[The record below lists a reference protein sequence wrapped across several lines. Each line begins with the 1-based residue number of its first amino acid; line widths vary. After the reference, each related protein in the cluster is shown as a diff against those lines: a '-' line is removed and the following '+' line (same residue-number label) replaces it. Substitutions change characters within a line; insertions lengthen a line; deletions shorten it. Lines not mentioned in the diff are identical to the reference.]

1 MTSSVFVS
9 FFLIFQKWIQFFY
22 FWWIYWTFISFLT
35 ILDVKREKTS
45 KTIWN
50 DELKW
55 FLNQK
60 QFEERF
66 LWCFIF
72 RSIRQHLNFTHRF
85 QKWYFL
91 KKYVMTSSVFV
102 SFFLI
107 FQKWIQFFY
116 FWWIYWTFISFLT
129 ILDVKRE
136 KTSKT
141 IWNDELKWFL
151 NQKQFEE
158 RFLWCSIFRTIPQ
171 HLNFTHSFQKWH
183 LLKINFCF
191 TK

>member
-1 MTSSVFVS
+1 MNLSKCISQMSIFDEVSIFSDVLFLGQFVNILIS
-9 FFLIFQKWIQFFY
+9 LIDFKNIIFQ
-22 FWWIYWTFISFLT
+22 
-35 ILDVKREKTS
+35 
-45 KTIWN
+45 
-50 DELKW
+50 
-55 FLNQK
+55 
-60 QFEERF
+60 
-66 LWCFIF
+66 
-72 RSIRQHLNFTHRF
+72 
-85 QKWYFL
+85 
-91 KKYVMTSSVFV
+91 KYVMTSSVFV